1 MTKQNQTITVN
12 RLPAKTWNWLKMN
25 ETVIG
30 MPRIDGSIAIK
41 QRVAEAA
48 KLGFGTC
55 ILPKVCLDV
64 VGKVKGIRLVG
75 VQNVQEAL
83 QAIQHR

>member
-1 MTKQNQTITVN
+1 MANETMTVN
-12 RLPAKTWNWLKMN
+12 RLPALTWNWLKMN

-48 KLGFGTC
+48 KLGFETC
-55 ILPKVCLDV
+55 ILPKVCLDA